1 MEAIDLHEFL
11 EWNKEGRS
19 FTLVDVRSHDEF
31 KEQHI
36 PSAIP
41 IPLDSIE
48 TNLTSIDISH
58 PVITVCGKGGGRS
71 LQAAEFL
78 RAKGY
83 EAYFLEGGTATYF
96 K

>member
-1 MEAIDLHEFL
+1 MEVINLQEFL
-11 EWNKEGRS
+11 VWNKEGRS

-31 KEQHI
+31 KKKHI

-41 IPLDSIE
+41 IPLDRID
-48 TNLTSIDISH
+48 TNLTLIDISR
-58 PVITVCGKGGGRS
+58 PVMTICGKGGGRS

-83 EAYFLEGGTATYF
+83 EAYFLEGGTAAYF